1 MTSTQRGLPTARA
14 LTRGFWIAT
23 LLVLPLLLPVQ
34 ASAARLGFF
43 ALTLLLVLLLGS
55 LPFIGFLILVTIML
69 LGTGACALELYNQV
83 RSGRKPPAAGASGS
97 GASSSTTV
105 GSAS

>member
-1 MTSTQRGLPTARA
+1 MTSTQRGLPTVRA

-43 ALTLLLVLLLGS
+43 ALTLLL
-55 LPFIGFLILVTIML
+55 
-69 LGTGACALELYNQV
+69 GTGACALELYNQV

-105 GSAS
+105 ESAS

>member
-1 MTSTQRGLPTARA
+1 MTNTQLGLPAACA
-14 LTRGFWIAT
+14 LARGFWFAT

-34 ASAARLGFF
+34 ASAAGLGFL
-43 ALTLLLVLLLGS
+43 ALTLLLGS
-55 LPFIGFLILVTIML
+55 VPFFGSLILVTIML
-69 LGTGACALELYNQV
+69 LGIGACALELYNQV
-83 RSGRKPPAAGASGS
+83 RSGRKPPAADASGS